1 MSTKR
6 PPSWWWL
13 AGPAL
18 LVVGSVVVFVAMI
31 VWTVGDV
38 GDVAEVDAQV
48 PVDGQPHAVT
58 VGTDGDRMLL
68 GQAGDQPCTIR
79 DDQGATIEQ
88 QPILGDLSMSRQGE
102 QYTGLT
108 RFDPGTGR
116 IEVTCPQQLG
126 VASQQVL
133 VTEAVD
139 VGGFVA
145 RIFGTILVP
154 MVIGGVGVLWAIV
167 LAVLMVT
174 RRTPPPQQ
182 PPTQPPPSGYY
193 PPPPPPPP

>member
-1 MSTKR
+1 MRSTK
-6 PPSWWWL
+6 
-13 AGPAL
+13 
-18 LVVGSVVVFVAMI
+18 VAPTI
-31 VWTVGDV
+31 

-48 PVDGQPHAVT
+48 PVDGEPHAVT

-68 GQAGDQPCTIR
+68 GQGGDQPCTVR

-88 QPILGDLSMSRQGE
+88 QPIFGDFSMSRQGE

-108 RFDPGTGR
+108 RFDPGNGR

-126 VASQQVL
+126 TASQQVL

-145 RIFGTILVP
+145 RIFGTILIP
-154 MVIGGVGVLWAIV
+154 MVIGGIGVLWAIV

-174 RRTPPPQQ
+174 RRQSPPRQPTQSPPP
-182 PPTQPPPSGYY
+182 GYL
-193 PPPPPPPP
+193 PPPPPPTP